1 VKGEMR
7 QCDSSHRL
15 ASRSRPRGPHSSER
29 GAARKGHPL
38 QHLQRSG
45 QVREWRRHTLGKDHA
60 TESAGV
66 PHGVFLPRHGLAN
79 LFSILLCGVHLVLSA
94 GKSIRGGGGSDL
106 LLEIALI
113 FSTATPGLDAL
124 EAGGRKSESLD
135 LEATEEEQQ
144 GQKEEEGG
152 KTDQLESGKICRLR
166 LE

>member
-1 VKGEMR
+1 VTAATVLLLVLGLVG
-7 QCDSSHRL
+7 HTL
-15 ASRSRPRGPHSSER
+15 PRGVQR
-29 GAARKGHPL
+29 GRDIHFSTC
-38 QHLQRSG
+38 RD

-66 PHGVFLPRHGLAN
+66 SHGVFLPRHGLAN
-79 LFSILLCGVHLVLSA
+79 LFPILLCGVHLVLSA